1 MRFLPCLTAGV
12 PSLNLMKKYFLRRL
26 LLLIP
31 LLFGISILSFGLIS
45 LSPSDPAEVS
55 IRVNAMV
62 PTLELIDLTRK
73 ELGLDKPAPVRYF
86 NWLKNAVQGDLG
98 KSYVSGRDVAGDI
111 LEAAPA
117 TLWLALSAL
126 TVILLLCV
134 PLGILCA
141 LKENKFADKFV
152 RGLIFFASSFPGFWA
167 GLLLMWLF
175 AVKFNWLPT
184 SGMRSPSSV
193 ILPALTLSISYF
205 STYLRLIRSEMIK
218 TSKENWVKFAR
229 ARCLP
234 DRFIIRRILL
244 NSLRG
249 TASGLGMSIPKLM
262 AGAFVV
268 ENIFAWPGLGRLC
281 VTAIF
286 NRDFPVIQAYIV
298 IMACLFILFN
308 LASDLF
314 VAWLDPRER
323 KDLEG

>member
-1 MRFLPCLTAGV
+1 
-12 PSLNLMKKYFLRRL
+12 MKKHFLRRL

-31 LLFGISILSFGLIS
+31 LLLGISLLSFSLIS

-62 PTLELIDLTRK
+62 PTPELIELTRK
-73 ELGLDKPAPVRYF
+73 ELGLDQPAPVRYLH
-86 NWLKNAVQGDLG
+86 WLKNALHGDFG
-98 KSYVSGRDVAGDI
+98 KSFVTGRDVVGDI

-117 TLWLALSAL
+117 TLWLALTSLA
-126 TVILLLCV
+126 VILTLCV

-141 LKENKFADKFV
+141 LKENKLADKVV
-152 RGLIFFASSFPGFWA
+152 RALIFIASSFPGFWA

-175 AVKFNWLPT
+175 AVKFNWFPT

-193 ILPALTLSISYF
+193 VLPALTLSISYIA
-205 STYLRLIRSEMIK
+205 TYLRLIRSEMIK

-234 DRFIIRRILL
+234 ERLLVKRILL

-262 AGAFVV
+262 SGAFVV

-286 NRDFPVIQAYIV
+286 NRDFPVIQAYIM

-323 KDLEG
+323 QDLEI